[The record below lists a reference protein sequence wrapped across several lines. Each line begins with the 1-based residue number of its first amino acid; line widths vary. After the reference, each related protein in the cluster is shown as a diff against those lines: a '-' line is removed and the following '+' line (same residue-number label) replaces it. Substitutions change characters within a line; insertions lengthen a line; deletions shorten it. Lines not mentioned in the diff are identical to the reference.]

1 MAPRPPGWLGRPGKA
16 VARLDHA
23 RVNIWGPEMAPK
35 PEPHAHQEKETDMDL
50 DKHVAI
56 VTGGGRGIGRAPTL
70 ELDRRGAVARPM
82 PRPPPGRK
90 ATDRK
95 RKGLNATH
103 ITTTNTVIC
112 L

>member
-56 VTGGGRGIGRAPTL
+56 VTGGRRGIGRPTPLGLARMGATIVVAELAAADGQRTADEVAKLVPPAP
-70 ELDRRGAVARPM
+70 
-82 PRPPPGRK
+82 
-90 ATDRK
+90 
-95 RKGLNATH
+95 
-103 ITTTNTVIC
+103 
-112 L
+112 